1 MNWLERMKSG
11 LTTRIKREIPQGIW
25 QKCKHCGH
33 STYAIALE
41 RNYWICPE
49 CGGHFPIPSRQYAA
63 LLLDADSFVEL
74 DAEVTSADPLR
85 FRDTKRYTDRVK
97 DARRESGLNE
107 AILTGTGTVG
117 GHPVALGAMDTRFIM
132 GSLGSATGE
141 KIVRLIN
148 RALQDRRSLILICQ
162 SGGAR
167 MMESTYSL
175 MQMAKI
181 SAKLHQLA
189 REHLLY
195 ITVLTDPTYG
205 GVTASFGMLG
215 DVILAEPRARVGF
228 AGQNV
233 IKQFLGTQTLPDN
246 FQIAES
252 VLQHGFIDRI
262 VPRDQLADEIAGLIA
277 LLAPDGSQPAG
288 RTQAK

>member
-11 LTTRIKREIPQGIW
+11 LKTRIKREIPQGIW
-25 QKCKHCGH
+25 QQCTHCGH
-33 STYAIALE
+33 STYTMALE

-49 CGGHFPIPSRQYAA
+49 CTGHYPISSRQYVS
-63 LLLDADSFVEL
+63 LLLDEDSF
-74 DAEVTSADPLR
+74 AEMDTTVTSSDPLR
-85 FRDTKRYTDRVK
+85 FRDTKRYSERLRA
-97 DARRESGLNE
+97 ARRLSGLNE
-107 AILTGTGTVG
+107 AILTGIGTMG
-117 GHPVALGAMDTRFIM
+117 GHPVALGVMDTRFIM

-141 KIVRLIN
+141 KIVRLID
-148 RALQDRRSLILICQ
+148 RARVDRRCLLLVCQ

-167 MMESTYSL
+167 MMESAFSL

-181 SAKLHQLA
+181 SAKLRQLA
-189 REHLLY
+189 EDRLLY

-215 DVILAEPRARVGF
+215 DIILAEPRARVGF

-233 IKQFLGTQTLPDN
+233 IKQFLGTDELPED

-252 VLQHGFIDRI
+252 VLQHGFVDRI
-262 VPRDQLADEIAGLIA
+262 VSRDKLAVEIVRLIA
-277 LLAPDGSQPAG
+277 LLAPDGNPQEPPA
-288 RTQAK
+288 AP